1 MMEAPLDAFVA
12 QLMAQL
18 QLQTALA
25 AAHQAYAPTDE
36 SEADADVHLA
46 VAKPYAPDDA
56 PTTSESATES
66 VPPAS
71 THTRRKLTL
80 PSSSSS
86 AVASL
91 KVVVESLQRAVARG
105 SAFYNAGRADLCAR
119 LYFQTVAQVAQVLAQ
134 LGETDA
140 AAFLSQLLVQASKIA
155 AADNAAWTL
164 RDGIERL
171 VASIRAVPQYAAVFA
186 SSDVDSSSSDD
197 HTCAYG
203 LLVQWVGSELRVFE
217 TRCSTECDE
226 DLDTVD
232 AIFFVEE
239 ASSSSS
245 SSEEEEEPSELGDG
259 AAPSEIDGDAVDDS
273 TTAAALPE
281 HQQSR
286 HSLWRSMG
294 TCALLGMGCAV
305 LLLMVAWRR
314 RLAKIRQMRER
325 AAAAQ
330 QQQRVFGA
338 VSNPFAKTPSMPL
351 NHPYAT
357 LV

>member
-1 MMEAPLDAFVA
+1 M
-12 QLMAQL
+12 
-18 QLQTALA
+18 
-25 AAHQAYAPTDE
+25 
-36 SEADADVHLA
+36 
-46 VAKPYAPDDA
+46 
-56 PTTSESATES
+56 
-66 VPPAS
+66 
-71 THTRRKLTL
+71 
-80 PSSSSS
+80 
-86 AVASL
+86 
-91 KVVVESLQRAVARG
+91 
-105 SAFYNAGRADLCAR
+105 
-119 LYFQTVAQVAQVLAQ
+119 LAQ

-140 AAFLSQLLVQASKIA
+140 ATFLSQLLVQASKIA

-186 SSDVDSSSSDD
+186 SSDTDSSSSDD

-203 LLVQWVGSELRVFE
+203 LLVQWVGTELRVFE

-226 DLDTVD
+226 DIDEVD

-239 ASSSSS
+239 ASSSLSS
-245 SSEEEEEPSELGDG
+245 EEEEEEEPSELGDG
-259 AAPSEIDGDAVDDS
+259 AAPSKVDGDAVDDS
-273 TTAAALPE
+273 TTAAALPA
-281 HQQSR
+281 HQQAR

-314 RLAKIRQMRER
+314 RLAKIRLMRER